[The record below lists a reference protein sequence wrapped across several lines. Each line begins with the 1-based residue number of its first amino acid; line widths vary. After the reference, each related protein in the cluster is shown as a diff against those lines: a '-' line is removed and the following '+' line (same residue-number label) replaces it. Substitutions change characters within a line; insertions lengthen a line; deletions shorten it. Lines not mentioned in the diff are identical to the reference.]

1 VTVNEQLVQDI
12 VKNVVASMQ
21 LTQTP
26 KTELGI
32 FDDMNQAIEAAKEA
46 QLVIKKMSMDQRE
59 KIISAIRKKTI
70 ENAETLARMAV
81 EETGMGNV
89 GHKILKHQL
98 VAEKTPGTEDITTTA
113 WSGDRGLTLVEMG
126 PFGVIGAI
134 TPCTNPSETIICN
147 TIGMLAG
154 GNTVVFNPHPAAIKT
169 SNFAVKL
176 INEASLMAG
185 GPANIACSLVKP
197 TLDSSKIMMSH
208 KDIPLIAATG
218 GPGVVTAVLQSGKR
232 GIGAGAG
239 NPPALVDE
247 TADIRKAAEDIVNGC
262 TFDNNLPCIA
272 EKEVVAINS
281 IADELINFMVKEQGC
296 YAITKEQQDKLTSV
310 VITSKGLNRNCVGK
324 DAKTLLRMI
333 GIEVPSN
340 IRCIIFEGEKEH
352 PLISEE
358 LMMPILGIVRAK
370 NFDDAVEKAVWL
382 EHGNRHS
389 AHIHSKNV
397 DRITTYAKAIDTA
410 ILVKNAPSYA
420 AIGFGGEGFCT
431 FTIASRTGE
440 GLTSASTFT
449 KRRRCVMSD
458 SLCIR

>member
-1 VTVNEQLVQDI
+1 
-12 VKNVVASMQ
+12 MQ
-21 LTQTP
+21 ISSDVSG
-26 KTELGI
+26 KKGV
-32 FDDMNQAIEAAKEA
+32 FSDMNEAIEASKKA
-46 QLVIKKMSMDQRE
+46 QKIVAKMSMDQRE
-59 KIISAIRKKTI
+59 AIISKIREKIK
-70 ENAETLARMAV
+70 ENAEILARMGV

-113 WSGDRGLTLVEMG
+113 WSGDRGLTLIEMG

-134 TPCTNPSETIICN
+134 TPCTNPSETVLCN

-169 SNFAVKL
+169 SIYAVNL
-176 INEASLMAG
+176 LNEASVEVG
-185 GPANIACSLVKP
+185 GPDNIAVTVEHP
-197 TLDSSKIMMSH
+197 TMETSDVMMKH
-208 KDIPLIAATG
+208 KDIHLIAATG
-218 GPGVVTAVLQSGKR
+218 GPGVVTAVLSSGKR

-272 EKEVVAINS
+272 EKEIVAVDS
-281 IADELINFMVKEQGC
+281 IADELLHYMVNEQGC
-296 YAITKEQQDKLTSV
+296 YMISKEEQDALTEV
-310 VITSKGLNRNCVGK
+310 VLKGGRLNRKCVGR
-324 DAKTLLRMI
+324 DAKTLLGMI
-333 GIEVPSN
+333 GITVPDN
-340 IRCIIFEGEKEH
+340 IRCITFEGPKEH
-352 PLISEE
+352 PLIAEE
-358 LMMPILGIVRAK
+358 LMMPILGVVRAK
-370 NFDDAVEKAVWL
+370 DFDDAVEQAVWL

-397 DRITTYAKAIDTA
+397 DNITKYAKAIDTA
-410 ILVKNAPSYA
+410 ILVKNGPSYA
-420 AIGFGGEGFCT
+420 ALGFGGEGYCT

-449 KRRRCVMSD
+449 KRRRCVMTD

>member
-1 VTVNEQLVQDI
+1 MSVNEKMVQDI
-12 VKNVVASMQ
+12 VQEVVAKMQ
-21 LTQTP
+21 ISSDVSG
-26 KTELGI
+26 KKGV
-32 FDDMNQAIEAAKEA
+32 FSDMNEAIEASKKA
-46 QLVIKKMSMDQRE
+46 QKIVAKMSMDKREAIISKIRE
-59 KIISAIRKKTI
+59 KIK
-70 ENAETLARMAV
+70 ENAEILARMGV

-113 WSGDRGLTLVEMG
+113 WSGDRGLTLIEMG

-134 TPCTNPSETIICN
+134 TPCTNPSETVLCN

-169 SNFAVKL
+169 SIYAVNL
-176 INEASLMAG
+176 LNEASVEVG
-185 GPANIACSLVKP
+185 GPENIAVTVEHP
-197 TLDSSKIMMSH
+197 TMETSDVMMKH
-208 KDIPLIAATG
+208 KDIHLIAATG
-218 GPGVVTAVLQSGKR
+218 GPGVVTAVLSSGKR

-272 EKEVVAINS
+272 EKEIVAVDS
-281 IADELINFMVKEQGC
+281 IADELLHYMVNEQGC
-296 YAITKEQQDKLTSV
+296 YMISKEEQDALTEV
-310 VITSKGLNRNCVGK
+310 VLKGGRLNRKCVGR
-324 DAKTLLRMI
+324 DAKTLLGMI
-333 GIEVPSN
+333 GITVPDN
-340 IRCIIFEGEKEH
+340 IRCITFEGPKEH
-352 PLISEE
+352 PLIAEE
-358 LMMPILGIVRAK
+358 LMMPILGVVRAK
-370 NFDDAVEKAVWL
+370 DFDDAVEQAVWL

-397 DRITTYAKAIDTA
+397 DNITKYAKAIDTA
-410 ILVKNAPSYA
+410 ILVKNGPSYA
-420 AIGFGGEGFCT
+420 ALGFGGEGYCT

-449 KRRRCVMSD
+449 KRRRCVMTD

>member
-1 VTVNEQLVQDI
+1 MSVNEKMVQDI
-12 VKNVVASMQ
+12 VQEVVAKMQ
-21 LTQTP
+21 ISSDVSG
-26 KTELGI
+26 KKGV
-32 FDDMNQAIEAAKEA
+32 FSDMNEAIEASKKA
-46 QLVIKKMSMDQRE
+46 QKIVARMSMDQRE
-59 KIISAIRKKTI
+59 AIISKIRQKIK
-70 ENAETLARMAV
+70 ENAEILARMGV

-113 WSGDRGLTLVEMG
+113 WSGDRGLTLIEMG

-134 TPCTNPSETIICN
+134 TPCTNPSETVLCN

-169 SNFAVKL
+169 SIYAVNL
-176 INEASLMAG
+176 LNEASVEVG
-185 GPANIACSLVKP
+185 GPDNIAVTVEHP
-197 TLDSSKIMMSH
+197 TMETSDVMMKH
-208 KDIPLIAATG
+208 KDIDLIAATV
-218 GPGVVTAVLQSGKR
+218 GPGIVTAVLSSGKR

-272 EKEVVAINS
+272 EKEIVAVDS
-281 IADELINFMVKEQGC
+281 IADELLHYMVNEQGC
-296 YAITKEQQDKLTSV
+296 YMISKEEQDALTEV
-310 VITSKGLNRNCVGK
+310 VLKGGRLNRKCVGR
-324 DAKTLLRMI
+324 DAKTLLGMI
-333 GIEVPSN
+333 GITVPDN
-340 IRCIIFEGEKEH
+340 IRCITFEGPKEH
-352 PLISEE
+352 PLIAEE
-358 LMMPILGIVRAK
+358 LMMPILGVVRAK
-370 NFDDAVEKAVWL
+370 DFDDAVEQAVWL

-397 DRITTYAKAIDTA
+397 DNITKYAKAIDTA
-410 ILVKNAPSYA
+410 ILVKNGPSYA
-420 AIGFGGEGFCT
+420 ALGFGGEGYCT

-449 KRRRCVMSD
+449 KRRRCVMTD

>member
-1 VTVNEQLVQDI
+1 MSVNEKMVQDI
-12 VKNVVASMQ
+12 VQEVVAKMQ
-21 LTQTP
+21 ISSDVSG
-26 KTELGI
+26 KKGV
-32 FDDMNQAIEAAKEA
+32 FSDMNEAIEASKKA
-46 QLVIKKMSMDQRE
+46 QKIVAKMSMDQRE
-59 KIISAIRKKTI
+59 AIISKIREKIK
-70 ENAETLARMAV
+70 ENAEILARMGV

-113 WSGDRGLTLVEMG
+113 WSGDRGLTLIEMG

-134 TPCTNPSETIICN
+134 TPCTNPSETVLCN

-169 SNFAVKL
+169 SIYAVNL
-176 INEASLMAG
+176 LNEASVEVG
-185 GPANIACSLVKP
+185 GPENIAVTVEHP
-197 TLDSSKIMMSH
+197 TMETSDVMMKH
-208 KDIPLIAATG
+208 KDIHLIAATG
-218 GPGVVTAVLQSGKR
+218 GPGVVTAVLSSGKR

-272 EKEVVAINS
+272 EKEIVAVDS
-281 IADELINFMVKEQGC
+281 IADELLHYMVNEQGC
-296 YAITKEQQDKLTSV
+296 YMISKEEQDALTEV
-310 VITSKGLNRNCVGK
+310 VLKGGRLNRKCVGR
-324 DAKTLLRMI
+324 DAKTLLGMI
-333 GIEVPSN
+333 GITVPDN
-340 IRCIIFEGEKEH
+340 IRCITFEGPKEH
-352 PLISEE
+352 PLIAEE
-358 LMMPILGIVRAK
+358 LMMPILGVVRAK
-370 NFDDAVEKAVWL
+370 DFDDAVEQAVWL

-397 DRITTYAKAIDTA
+397 DNITKYAKAIDTA
-410 ILVKNAPSYA
+410 ILVKNGPSYA
-420 AIGFGGEGFCT
+420 ALGFGGEGYCT

-449 KRRRCVMSD
+449 KRRRCVMTD
-458 SLCIR
+458 SLSIR